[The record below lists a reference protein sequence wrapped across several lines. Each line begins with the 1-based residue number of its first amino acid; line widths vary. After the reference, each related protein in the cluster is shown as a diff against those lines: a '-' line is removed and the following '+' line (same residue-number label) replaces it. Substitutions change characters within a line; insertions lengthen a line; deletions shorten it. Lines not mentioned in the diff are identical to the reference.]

1 MNKQVEEMDRVVFR
15 VDPKDGEVIAFLP
28 DEPANWSRVVCYTY
42 VGQHGEADWDYYHTT
57 KRATPDQYQELMNE
71 LNERGYKVKP
81 YKRMPRRDTLK
92 MYAYNTEKEA

>member
-1 MNKQVEEMDRVVFR
+1 MKKQVGEMDRVVFR

-28 DEPANWSRVVCYTY
+28 DEPANWSRVGCYTHI
-42 VGQHGEADWDYYHTT
+42 GQHSDASWDYYHTT

-71 LNERGYKVKP
+71 LNEWGYKVKP

-92 MYAYNTEKEA
+92 LYSYNTEMEA